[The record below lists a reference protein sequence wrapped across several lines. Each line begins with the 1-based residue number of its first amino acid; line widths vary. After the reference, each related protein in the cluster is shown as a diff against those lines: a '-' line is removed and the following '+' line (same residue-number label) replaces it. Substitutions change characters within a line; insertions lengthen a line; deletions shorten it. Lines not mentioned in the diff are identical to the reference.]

1 MDLTKRKTLRLR
13 ARLSM
18 VLAIAGIGV
27 VLLMGALTLI
37 IGGPFAPDNQRPT
50 GVVADTTT
58 PGVPQTSAAP
68 SASPTMKAT
77 PYQGGGWSGM
87 GTFKGGDWPGP

>member
-1 MDLTKRKTLRLR
+1 MDLTRRITLGLR
-13 ARLSM
+13 ARLTR
-18 VLAIAGIGV
+18 VLAVAAIGV

-37 IGGPFAPDNQRPT
+37 IGGSFAPGSQRST
-50 GVVADTTT
+50 TVVADTTT
-58 PGVPQTSAAP
+58 PQTSAAP

-87 GTFKGGDWPGP
+87 GTFKGGHWPGP